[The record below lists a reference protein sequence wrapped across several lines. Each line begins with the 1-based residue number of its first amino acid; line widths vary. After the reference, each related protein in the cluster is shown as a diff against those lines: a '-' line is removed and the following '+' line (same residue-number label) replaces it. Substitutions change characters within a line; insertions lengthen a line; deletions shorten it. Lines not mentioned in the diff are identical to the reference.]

1 MSAVSANTAPD
12 TIKRDTEKMMF
23 YTLSDLEKHWE
34 GNLEPVKKLAFDA
47 DRPID
52 RINVPESVIL
62 DLLHADELMH
72 KA

>member
-1 MSAVSANTAPD
+1 MSSGDLAPD

-23 YTLSDLEKHWE
+23 YTLSDSKKHWE
-34 GNLEPVKKLAFDA
+34 GNLEPLKKLAFDA

-62 DLLHADELMH
+62 DLLYSNELRY

>member
-1 MSAVSANTAPD
+1 MSSGDLAPD

-23 YTLSDLEKHWE
+23 YTLSDSKKHWE
-34 GNLEPVKKLAFDA
+34 GNLEPLKKLAFDA

-62 DLLHADELMH
+62 DLLYSNELRH

>member
-1 MSAVSANTAPD
+1 MSAGPGGTAPD

-23 YTLSDLEKHWE
+23 YTLSDLKKHWE
-34 GNLEPVKKLAFDA
+34 GDLEPLKKLAFDA

-52 RINVPESVIL
+52 RINIPESVIL
-62 DLLHADELMH
+62 DLLYSDELRY